1 MKKSLL
7 ILLVISM
14 LAAACACQ
22 AGNVVPT
29 PTPLVTLKPTATL
42 PPAPLTS
49 PTSPGGTSVL
59 EGIVGFK
66 EGTVVVIEEISVQ
79 VKNAIDAQYPDAQL
93 KSVTHALYQSQQVYK
108 VELTEK
114 DATTTQT
121 VYVSAQGVILPAGSS
136 ALSSPA
142 VSPKS

>member
-14 LAAACACQ
+14 LVAACACQ

-42 PPAPLTS
+42 PLTS
-49 PTSPGGTSVL
+49 PTSPGGTNVL

-66 EGTVVVIEEISVQ
+66 EGTVVVIEEIPVQ
-79 VKNAIDAQYPDAQL
+79 VKNAIDAQYPDAQI

-121 VYVSAQGVILPAGSS
+121 VYVSAQGVILPAGSP